1 MKLQKAENLKNVR
14 NVHQKAM
21 NTVKYKTET
30 QEFVGRCKELFQ
42 IFIEE
47 KITLDEM
54 QRELKEMSSR
64 QLVIPACRES
74 FRKVN

>member
-1 MKLQKAENLKNVR
+1 MEQ
-14 NVHQKAM
+14 
-21 NTVKYKTET
+21 TVKYKTET

-54 QRELKEMSSR
+54 QREIKEMSNR

-74 FRKVN
+74 LPSFPQSVSGNPEGK